1 MPAPA
6 PYRLYDPTRREVIDG
21 YPGEAAARADADRLV
36 TSGEYN
42 RIEIQHLEDGLFG
55 YDYYRTDSVE
65 STIEW

>member
-6 PYRLYDPTRREVIDG
+6 PYRLYDSTRREVIDG
-21 YPGEAAARADADRLV
+21 YPGEATARADADRLV

-42 RIEIQHLEDGLFG
+42 QIEIQHLEDGLFG
-55 YDYYRTDSVE
+55 YDYYRIDSVE

>member
-21 YPGEAAARADADRLV
+21 YPGEAPARADADRLV
-36 TSGEYN
+36 TSGEFT

-55 YDYYRTDSVE
+55 YDYYRIDSVE